1 MDPVGARSH
10 SWRVHGCRGTLVP
23 LSWPLFE
30 NHVRTTCVVASSS
43 VVLLVRGSASGTTA
57 RRTRY
62 GTRSVPTDSIDGDD
76 FCAAGNRY
84 DIVVLEG
91 GQKYALKIRRRGS
104 GCCQVTNM

>member
-1 MDPVGARSH
+1 MIR
-10 SWRVHGCRGTLVP
+10 
-23 LSWPLFE
+23 
-30 NHVRTTCVVASSS
+30 VRTKSVASKRG
-43 VVLLVRGSASGTTA
+43 LAGSASGTTA

-84 DIVVLEG
+84 DFVNDIVVLEG

>member
-1 MDPVGARSH
+1 MIR
-10 SWRVHGCRGTLVP
+10 
-23 LSWPLFE
+23 
-30 NHVRTTCVVASSS
+30 VRTKSVASKRG
-43 VVLLVRGSASGTTA
+43 LAGSASGTTA

-62 GTRSVPTDSIDGDD
+62 DTRSVPTDSIDGDD

>member
-1 MDPVGARSH
+1 M
-10 SWRVHGCRGTLVP
+10 
-23 LSWPLFE
+23 PLFE
-30 NHVRTTCVVASSS
+30 NHVRTTRVASKRG
-43 VVLLVRGSASGTTA
+43 LAGSASGTTA

-91 GQKYALKIRRRGS
+91 GQKYAFENTPTRLRLLS
-104 GCCQVTNM
+104 GNKYVISNTCGNSELALFT